1 MIKLPNI
8 LLPSFNGVHTATFE
22 LLGWCL
28 RPPTTIQ
35 NSKFKRPG
43 CRFES
48 ISGHGG
54 CYCGHVRTPVGL
66 LLPLGT
72 GPHPLGN
79 FVAAPAAPAPRHHPF
94 TFKIQ
99 MPRSVSRIGTSSSTR
114 DASERQLHK
123 YDFNCPMVNLHIRIP
138 TNSPYV
144 LTHMP
149 GVTLSHIPA
158 VLCSLNSR

>member
-8 LLPSFNGVHTATFE
+8 LLPSFNGVHKATFE

-43 CRFES
+43 CRFEG

-66 LLPLGT
+66 LLPPGT
-72 GPHPLGN
+72 SPHPLGN

-99 MPRSVSRIGTSSSTR
+99 MPRSVSRRRFRGMHHLCVPYKLQMRPQRIRLRHANPIGCAKTI
-114 DASERQLHK
+114 A
-123 YDFNCPMVNLHIRIP
+123 
-138 TNSPYV
+138 
-144 LTHMP
+144 
-149 GVTLSHIPA
+149 A
-158 VLCSLNSR
+158 VADPPWPRPVAR